1 MYTYETP
8 AKNQLVQNSEVKIFA
23 KRFRSIEMR
32 INITM
37 KIHENERNK
46 FAKL

>member
-1 MYTYETP
+1 MKHP
-8 AKNQLVQNSEVKIFA
+8 RKLKLGHNSEVKFFA

-37 KIHENERNK
+37 KIHEKERSK